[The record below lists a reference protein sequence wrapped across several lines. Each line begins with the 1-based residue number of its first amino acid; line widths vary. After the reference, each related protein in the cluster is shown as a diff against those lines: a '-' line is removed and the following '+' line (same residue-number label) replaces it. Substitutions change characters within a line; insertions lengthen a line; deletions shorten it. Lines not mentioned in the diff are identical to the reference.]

1 MVAARAWGCGGIG
14 GRLFKGTHQQIVRKS
29 GGSNAHS
36 DYSQQ
41 YCIINLEVAKRL
53 DLNCSHY
60 KKEIIMWAVEV
71 SANATIVIM
80 VHCNQTNTL
89 HTFKLHGYMSITSQ
103 FKNKSKKYM

>member
-1 MVAARAWGCGGIG
+1 MVVARAWGCGGIG

-41 YCIINLEVAKRL
+41 CCIINLEVAKRL

-60 KKEIIMWAVEV
+60 KKEIIM
-71 SANATIVIM
+71 
-80 VHCNQTNTL
+80 
-89 HTFKLHGYMSITSQ
+89 
-103 FKNKSKKYM
+103 